1 MSLKGKT
8 ALVTGGARGIGKA
21 IALKLARQG
30 ANIAILD
37 MMAAPETVKE
47 VEALGVKAI
56 SVEANVTKLD
66 TVEQAVEQVIAA
78 FGSLDIVVNNAG
90 VTRDNLFLRMKPEEW
105 DMVLSINLT
114 GAFNVCKAINK
125 QMFKQRAG
133 KVVNI
138 ASVVGQMGNIGQANY
153 AASKA
158 GLIGLTKTLAREFA
172 ARNIQVNAV
181 APGFIDTE
189 MTAKLP
195 EDVRQNFIRNIPAG
209 NFGSPENVADAVAF
223 LCSADADYVTG
234 QVINVDGG
242 MVMS

>member
-21 IALKLARQG
+21 IVLKLARQG
-30 ANIAILD
+30 ANVAILD
-37 MMAAPETVKE
+37 MAMAPDTVKE

-56 SVEANVTKLD
+56 SLEANVTKLD
-66 TVEQAVEQVIAA
+66 SVEKAVEQVIAT
-78 FGSLDIVVNNAG
+78 FGSLDMVVNNAG
-90 VTRDNLFLRMKPEEW
+90 ITKDNIFLRMKPEEW
-105 DMVLSINLT
+105 DLVLSVNLT
-114 GAFNVCKAINK
+114 GAFNVCKAVNK

-133 KVVNI
+133 KIVNI
-138 ASVVGQMGNIGQANY
+138 ASVVGQMGNAGQANY

-181 APGFIDTE
+181 APGFINTE

-195 EDVRQNFIRNIPAG
+195 DDVKQHFVNNIPAG
-209 NFGSPENVADAVAF
+209 TFGSPENVADAVAF